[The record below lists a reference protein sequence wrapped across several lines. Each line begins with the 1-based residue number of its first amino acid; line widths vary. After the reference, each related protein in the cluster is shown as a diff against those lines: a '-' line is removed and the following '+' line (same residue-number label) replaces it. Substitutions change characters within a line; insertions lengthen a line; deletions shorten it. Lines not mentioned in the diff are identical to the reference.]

1 MAQHLLWVAH
11 LGATDPVKASRNN
24 DNDGVLGG
32 DETAR
37 LEVSLLYLARRQF
50 HIPKDAAADIVQ
62 SALVTFLEVR
72 HRYAKPEEHLPI
84 LVGIF
89 RNKCRE
95 HIERSVRTVRGLD
108 ALRVTARSGVAE
120 VPSVRPEATMSGGV
134 LGEIVNQE
142 DGRRIVEALAGLR
155 PQAREMFRLITED
168 GVSRKELMRR
178 FGLNKNT
185 LDSRLH
191 TYRRELRERLSLSGS
206 RS

>member
-1 MAQHLLWVAH
+1 M
-11 LGATDPVKASRNN
+11 KASRNN